1 MQFNPTCRNLGTFAL
16 RKYHNKNIDNALDF
30 FGEALMASDDRNRGD
45 DDSNFSFA
53 VRELQRAKAAHSL
66 TVDPSPKRPSY
77 KEQGMDPYNTS
88 GSFDRT
94 KNWTRV
100 GKR

>member
-1 MQFNPTCRNLGTFAL
+1 
-16 RKYHNKNIDNALDF
+16 
-30 FGEALMASDDRNRGD
+30 MANDYKTRADS
-45 DDSNFSFA
+45 DSNFSFG
-53 VRELQRAKAAHSL
+53 VRELRQAKAAQNL
-66 TVDPSPKRPSY
+66 AVDPSPTKPSF
-77 KEQGMDPYNTS
+77 KEQGSDPYNTS

>member
-1 MQFNPTCRNLGTFAL
+1 MATD
-16 RKYHNKNIDNALDF
+16 NKIQA
-30 FGEALMASDDRNRGD
+30 
-45 DDSNFSFA
+45 DDSSFSFG
-53 VRELQRAKAAHSL
+53 VRELRQAKAARTLALDVGSK
-66 TVDPSPKRPSY
+66 TPSC
-77 KEQGMDPYNTS
+77 KERGSDPYNTS

>member
-1 MQFNPTCRNLGTFAL
+1 MTMSSD
-16 RKYHNKNIDNALDF
+16 NK
-30 FGEALMASDDRNRGD
+30 SRS
-45 DDSNFSFA
+45 DDSNFSFG
-53 VRELQRAKAAHSL
+53 VRELRQARVAAQTL
-66 TVDPSPKRPSY
+66 AVDPGPKKTSY
-77 KEQGMDPYNTS
+77 NSQGSDPYNTS

>member
-1 MQFNPTCRNLGTFAL
+1 
-16 RKYHNKNIDNALDF
+16 
-30 FGEALMASDDRNRGD
+30 MASDDSNLSN
-45 DDSNFSFA
+45 DDSNFTFA
-53 VRELQRAKAAHSL
+53 VRELRQAKAVQTLAL
-66 TVDPSPKRPSY
+66 DPEPKKPSY
-77 KEQGMDPYNTS
+77 KEQGSDPYNTS

>member
-1 MQFNPTCRNLGTFAL
+1 
-16 RKYHNKNIDNALDF
+16 
-30 FGEALMASDDRNRGD
+30 MASDYKTPGAN
-45 DDSNFSFA
+45 DSDFSFA
-53 VRELQRAKAAHSL
+53 VRELRKAKAAQAL
-66 TVDPSPKRPSY
+66 ALDTAPKRPSY
-77 KEQGMDPYNTS
+77 KDQGSDPYNTS

>member
-1 MQFNPTCRNLGTFAL
+1 
-16 RKYHNKNIDNALDF
+16 
-30 FGEALMASDDRNRGD
+30 MASDNKIQA
-45 DDSNFSFA
+45 DDSSFSFG
-53 VRELQRAKAAHSL
+53 VRELRQAKAVRTLALDAGSKKPAH
-66 TVDPSPKRPSY
+66 
-77 KEQGMDPYNTS
+77 KEQGSDPYNTS